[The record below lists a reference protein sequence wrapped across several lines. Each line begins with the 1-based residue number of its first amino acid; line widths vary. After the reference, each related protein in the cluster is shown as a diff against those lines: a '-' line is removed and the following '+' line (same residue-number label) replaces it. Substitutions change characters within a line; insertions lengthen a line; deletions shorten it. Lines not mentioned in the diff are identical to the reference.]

1 MFCVHIQHYLWKVGS
16 SAIQQLTGQ
25 QSHFLLLIPGDNLLY
40 CHWYLGQI
48 CRDFIENRSRV
59 FLQDIALDDQWSAAS
74 LLLKSTWISQQLTSH
89 KFSVVKQLSSL
100 QYRHLSAKPN
110 IPGMQKGSKP
120 LQWRYKLLGQL
131 FLNVRIIFY
140 FVPDVRHDNTP
151 LLFWRISWW
160 CKQNKKWE
168 TSFILW
174 WGKKS

>member
-59 FLQDIALDDQWSAAS
+59 FLKDIALDDQWSAAS

-110 IPGMQKGSKP
+110 IPGMQKRRKIHEMSP
-120 LQWRYKLLGQL
+120 TSLR
-131 FLNVRIIFY
+131 
-140 FVPDVRHDNTP
+140 
-151 LLFWRISWW
+151 
-160 CKQNKKWE
+160 CKKWNHP
-168 TSFILW
+168 ILLMVNASRCRLW
-174 WGKKS
+174 MEDHWTTF